1 MNSNLKQ
8 IKNALSL
15 RMPQEESLQLFAEI
29 CELLSLS
36 KHPDLEAECQKLNER
51 FTVFS
56 SFERTFPSVCFA
68 LATGIG
74 KTRLMGALMAYL
86 YYEKGIKNFFVMAP
100 NLTIYRKLRN
110 DFSNV
115 SSPKYVFKGLD
126 AFVDPPKIIDG
137 DNYEEFRQVGTLFT
151 APITINIFNINKWNS
166 ESKGKKGTQPRT
178 MRLNEFLGKSYFSY
192 LQSLPDLCLFMDES
206 HHYRAE
212 KSFNVINDLQPVL
225 GVEVTATPQVQ
236 KGNKVQKFKNVVYEY
251 SLAHALQDE
260 KYVKVPAV
268 ITRKDFDPAQYD
280 AETVEHIKLQDGIRL
295 HIDTQSK
302 LDVYGRTHNKRI
314 VKPVVLIV
322 ARDTEHSR
330 QIRDFITSE
339 SFFHGAYKD
348 KVLEINS
355 NQSNMEKDDNIEL
368 LESLEQPDNKIEIV
382 IHVNM
387 LKEGWD
393 VNNLYTIIPLRASAS
408 ETLTEQTIG
417 RGLRLPYGERTGVAE
432 LDRLSIVSHDKYE
445 AIVNL
450 ANDPDSLVRKIY
462 YIDPDENPNDE
473 PKETVELSTRYD
485 EEAQTTAEQIALIL
499 PGTISDDKAQKREI
513 GRTISNLA
521 YKTVQEI
528 HKQVK
533 KFHDVG
539 SPEIKKTVVQSIV
552 HETQQQYAELN
563 LKQEELQAAVEKA
576 VEFSVSSL
584 TKLVIPIPRG
594 AVQAVKEVKS
604 GFFDFDLDT
613 HNIHFK
619 PSDENTLHGQELKE
633 SGASY
638 ELDMSFARLDG
649 PDTPENDIAKSIIVH
664 DNIDYEKNMP
674 LIFKLIAQL
683 KQHLHTYLLTEDE
696 VAMTLRQ
703 YRADLA
709 EMIYAQMNQHFYQD
723 ETKYSAA
730 EMYPFSKIESG
741 FGAKYVSDQVYDFR
755 SYTGQANEIKKKI
768 FKGFKKSCHTLYK
781 FDSDSE
787 RIFAIVLEDD
797 KSVEKWM
804 CPDIKQFSIF
814 YDHDSASQYQPDFV
828 VETAAKIYMIEVKNR
843 NQLKDE
849 VVQKKAHAAIEYC
862 RAATEFNEKN
872 GGKPWEYAILP
883 HDMIHMQSSFTHL
896 VENREAVEEKLF

>member
-1 MNSNLKQ
+1 MNSNLKR

-339 SFFHGAYKD
+339 SFCHGAYKD

-393 VNNLYTIIPLRASAS
+393 VNNLYMIIPLRASAS

-741 FGAKYVSDQVYDFR
+741 FGAKYVADQVYDFR

-872 GGKPWEYAILP
+872 GGKPWEYAIIP
-883 HDMIHMQSSFTHL
+883 HDIIHMQSSFTHL
-896 VENREAVEEKLF
+896 AANKEVVEERLF

>member
-1 MNSNLKQ
+1 MNSNVKR

-15 RMPQEESLQLFAEI
+15 RLPQEESLQLFSEI

-236 KGNKVQKFKNVVYEY
+236 KGNKAQKFKNVVYEY

-355 NQSNMEKDDNIEL
+355 NQSGMEKYN
-368 LESLEQPDNKIEIV
+368 
-382 IHVNM
+382 
-387 LKEGWD
+387 
-393 VNNLYTIIPLRASAS
+393 
-408 ETLTEQTIG
+408 
-417 RGLRLPYGERTGVAE
+417 
-432 LDRLSIVSHDKYE
+432 
-445 AIVNL
+445 
-450 ANDPDSLVRKIY
+450 
-462 YIDPDENPNDE
+462 
-473 PKETVELSTRYD
+473 
-485 EEAQTTAEQIALIL
+485 
-499 PGTISDDKAQKREI
+499 GT
-513 GRTISNLA
+513 
-521 YKTVQEI
+521 
-528 HKQVK
+528 
-533 KFHDVG
+533 
-539 SPEIKKTVVQSIV
+539 
-552 HETQQQYAELN
+552 
-563 LKQEELQAAVEKA
+563 
-576 VEFSVSSL
+576 
-584 TKLVIPIPRG
+584 
-594 AVQAVKEVKS
+594 
-604 GFFDFDLDT
+604 
-613 HNIHFK
+613 
-619 PSDENTLHGQELKE
+619 
-633 SGASY
+633 
-638 ELDMSFARLDG
+638 
-649 PDTPENDIAKSIIVH
+649 
-664 DNIDYEKNMP
+664 
-674 LIFKLIAQL
+674 
-683 KQHLHTYLLTEDE
+683 
-696 VAMTLRQ
+696 
-703 YRADLA
+703 
-709 EMIYAQMNQHFYQD
+709 MN
-723 ETKYSAA
+723 
-730 EMYPFSKIESG
+730 
-741 FGAKYVSDQVYDFR
+741 
-755 SYTGQANEIKKKI
+755 
-768 FKGFKKSCHTLYK
+768 
-781 FDSDSE
+781 
-787 RIFAIVLEDD
+787 
-797 KSVEKWM
+797 
-804 CPDIKQFSIF
+804 
-814 YDHDSASQYQPDFV
+814 
-828 VETAAKIYMIEVKNR
+828 
-843 NQLKDE
+843 
-849 VVQKKAHAAIEYC
+849 
-862 RAATEFNEKN
+862 
-872 GGKPWEYAILP
+872 
-883 HDMIHMQSSFTHL
+883 
-896 VENREAVEEKLF
+896 